1 LGTTIETVQITN
13 RSIQGKPVLPMM
25 MRKVMSNI
33 GKIAYWNDNMLSG
46 VRVKP
51 RSLNAEADVKIPLEK
66 D

>member
-1 LGTTIETVQITN
+1 M
-13 RSIQGKPVLPMM
+13 PMI

-33 GKIAYWNDNMLSG
+33 GKTAYWNDNMLSG

-51 RSLNAEADVKIPLEK
+51 RSLNAEADVKIPLQK